1 MEFRCYNCG
10 KKFSTTDIMQ
20 AYCERCEEKG
30 NIKPDPNLNTKLAAR
45 AALIEGKTY
54 GQYKGR
60 KTL

>member
-20 AYCERCEEKG
+20 AYCEKG
-30 NIKPDPNLNTKLAAR
+30 NIKNDPNLNTKLAAI

-54 GQYKGR
+54 GNYQGR
-60 KTL
+60 K